1 MAYNFTVDKFDLD
14 AFQPDILFRVYA
26 QVYAGHD
33 PYATPYGGED
43 YVTDPVLEVSRH
55 RVLRWTE
62 CGATLEEFSGARHRW
77 VDLRPEAKQWA
88 SLTVR
93 QALVEF
99 RQRRERQLY
108 VLKRQLARAEQE
120 RSLACAAL
128 AGLPSRGQPRIVFAG
143 SPVTGE

>member
-14 AFQPDILFRVYA
+14 ATQPDILFRVYG
-26 QVYAGHD
+26 QSYAVSDLDGDWHS
-33 PYATPYGGED
+33 TH
-43 YVTDPVLEVSRH
+43 PVLEVSRH
-55 RVLRWTE
+55 HVLRWTE
-62 CGATLEEFSGARHRW
+62 CGATLDEFSGARHRW

-128 AGLPSRGQPRIVFAG
+128 GELPSRGQQRIVSAG
-143 SPVTGE
+143 TGE